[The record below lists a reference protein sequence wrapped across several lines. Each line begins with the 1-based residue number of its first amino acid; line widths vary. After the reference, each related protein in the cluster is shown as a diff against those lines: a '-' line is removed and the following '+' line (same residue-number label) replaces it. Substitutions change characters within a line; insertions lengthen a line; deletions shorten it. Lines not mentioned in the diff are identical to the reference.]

1 LRSAQTAEFPKET
14 YRPAIPDAVPE
25 PKVCAARC
33 YNDQAAKETRMLVDS
48 ITFIAAVFVIA
59 GAVLGA
65 LALVCW
71 HTRPQDGGKPHK
83 KPPLS
88 NWK

>member
-1 LRSAQTAEFPKET
+1 
-14 YRPAIPDAVPE
+14 
-25 PKVCAARC
+25 
-33 YNDQAAKETRMLVDS
+33 MLVES

-59 GAVLGA
+59 GAVLGG

-83 KPPLS
+83 NPPLS